1 MKKLHVEEKYSEHWP
16 KVAISGGIL
25 CLIFFGGSI
34 YVDGVLL
41 EGYLRLTSFAF
52 FALSVFSFFK
62 LKDGKINIELVIGQE
77 NQNILEIFYTV
88 RDKEV
93 HYDSLDI
100 RELIDVKVSEMPNL
114 SIYNDFYFGDKVVRF
129 KKKNMDGYMHLI
141 EIYGRIIPLSK
152 SNAKQITDFID
163 EAKK

>member
-1 MKKLHVEEKYSEHWP
+1 MKKLQVEEKYSEHWP
-16 KVAISGGIL
+16 KIAIAGGIL
-25 CLIFFGGSI
+25 CLLFFGGSV
-34 YVDGVLL
+34 YVEDVLL
-41 EGYLRLTSFAF
+41 EGYLRLTSFAL

-62 LKDGKINIELVIGQE
+62 LKDGKINIELVIGE
-77 NQNILEIFYTV
+77 KSENILEIIYSV

-100 RELIDVKVSEMPNL
+100 KELKNIKVSDMPNL

-141 EIYGRIIPLSK
+141 EIYGRIIPLSEN
-152 SNAKQITDFID
+152 NAKQITNFIE